1 MAAAVSFLGRGS
13 SAPTLL
19 KLPLV
24 SPAVSPYGSPE
35 RPRPGFD
42 TCVHDPSWADR
53 LQSQR
58 LRPSRQDATPAAH
71 PSLAA
76 LLSLCE
82 ASDRIDAFVEQGFT
96 AAAHVVQDLNEE
108 DLKSDE
114 TKLCQR
120 VIRRLLEK
128 DNVLVRVDAN
138 TGEDSLISVHP
149 NYHIA

>member
-58 LRPSRQDATPAAH
+58 LQPSRQDATPAAH

-96 AAAHVVQDLNEE
+96 AAAHVVQDLNE
-108 DLKSDE
+108 DGL
-114 TKLCQR
+114 T
-120 VIRRLLEK
+120 I
-128 DNVLVRVDAN
+128 VLVTHDQSLVEFADKHYHMVDGA
-138 TGEDSLISVHP
+138 ISD
-149 NYHIA
+149 